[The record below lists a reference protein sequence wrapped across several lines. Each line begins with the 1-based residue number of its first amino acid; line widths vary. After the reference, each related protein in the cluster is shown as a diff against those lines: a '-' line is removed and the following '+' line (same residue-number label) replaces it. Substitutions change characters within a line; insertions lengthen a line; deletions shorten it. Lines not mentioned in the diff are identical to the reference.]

1 MTTIEAMKQAFSEE
15 VEAMRSGHC
24 MPYHKLALVVA
35 LITCLFFCIFLQ
47 HQIAFD
53 GRIAIIDLDNS
64 RYSRELAQKLDASAY
79 IEVTDIFY
87 NAVPVSSLL
96 MEDRNMGVLYIP
108 KDFEKNL
115 LNGQRSMKLGYYAD
129 YTNSAQNGVAL
140 STLNEIIGEEGAN
153 ISIPKVAAMG
163 KMSADAAAIAVS
175 PMSVGSRRLTDPV
188 YSSTNGFV
196 VAITLAFSSIYLG
209 ISSLMIVG
217 RIRVSGQMERCL
229 RMGYA
234 SWIARVLPYALIY
247 ATALTVACCLL
258 INFGQMRFA
267 GSWPF
272 FLLTLFTTGVCIGL
286 LSLFFSW
293 NSEDP
298 GAGTAYMILFVPPG
312 FILGGATMAIPF
324 FTDWVKYVSHVWPLV
339 WEFRFV
345 RDIAQRGEYQA
356 GVVAHYGWYLLYTV
370 VLALLVYWRYYK
382 SMKLLSGPRTT
393 DINELHFER

>member
-1 MTTIEAMKQAFSEE
+1 MTTIEAMKQAFCEE
-15 VEAMRSGHC
+15 VEVMRSGDS
-24 MPYHKLALVVA
+24 MPYHKIALVVA

-79 IEVTDIFY
+79 IEITDIFY

-96 MEDRNMGVLYIP
+96 AEDRNMGVLYIP
-108 KDFEKNL
+108 KDFEKYL
-115 LNGQRSMKLGYYAD
+115 LNGQRSIKLGYYAD
-129 YTNSAQNGVAL
+129 YTNSAQNGTAL
-140 STLNEIIGEEGAN
+140 STVNEIIAEEAAN
-153 ISIPKVAAMG
+153 ISIPKVAGMG
-163 KMSADAAAIAVS
+163 KMSSDAAAIAVT

-196 VAITLAFSSIYLG
+196 VAITIAFSSIYNG
-209 ISSLMIVG
+209 IATLMIVG
-217 RIRVSGQMERCL
+217 RIRITRQMERCL
-229 RMGYA
+229 RMGFA
-234 SWIARVLPYALIY
+234 SWIARIIPYAFIY
-247 ATALTVACCLL
+247 ATAITVACCLL

-272 FLLTLFTTGVCIGL
+272 FFLTLLTTGMCIGL
-286 LSLFFSW
+286 LALFFSW
-293 NSEDP
+293 NSKDP

-324 FTDWVKYVSHVWPLV
+324 FTGWVQKVSHVWPLV

-345 RDIAQRGEYQA
+345 RDIAQRGEFQA
-356 GVVAHYGWYLLYTV
+356 GVVAHYGSYLLYTT
-370 VLALLVYWRYYK
+370 VLMLLVYWRYHK
-382 SMKLLSGPRTT
+382 SMKLLSGPRTC
-393 DINELHFER
+393 DINELHFEH

>member
-1 MTTIEAMKQAFSEE
+1 MTTIEAMKQAFFEE
-15 VEAMRSGHC
+15 VVAMRSGYS
-24 MPYHKLALVVA
+24 MPYHKVALMIALV
-35 LITCLFFCIFLQ
+35 TCLFFCIFLQ

-96 MEDRNMGVLYIP
+96 VEDRNIGVLYIP
-108 KDFEKNL
+108 KDFEKYL

-163 KMSADAAAIAVS
+163 KMSSDAAAAAVS

-196 VAITLAFSSIYLG
+196 VAITIFFSSIFIG
-209 ISSLMIVG
+209 ISTLMIVG
-217 RIRVSGQMERCL
+217 RIRVTGQMERCL

-234 SWIARVLPYALIY
+234 SWIARILPYALIY
-247 ATALTVACCLL
+247 STAITIAFCLL

-272 FLLTLFTTGVCIGL
+272 FWLTIFTTGVCIGL

-293 NSEDP
+293 NSENP
-298 GAGTAYMILFVPPG
+298 GAGTAFMILYVPPG
-312 FILGGATMAIPF
+312 FILGGSTMAIPF
-324 FTDWVKYVSHVWPLV
+324 LTDWVQNVSHIWPLV
-339 WEFRFV
+339 WQYRFV
-345 RDIAQRGEYQA
+345 RDIAQRGEFQA
-356 GVVAHYGWYLLYTV
+356 GVVAHYGCYLLYAT

-382 SMKLLSGPRTT
+382 SMKLLTGPRTR
-393 DINELHFER
+393 DINELHFEH